1 LVTLDD
7 RLPTAPGR
15 DIPLRGLLPAIAV
28 HAAVAFGLI
37 GAIAPVL
44 RDPDPI
50 VFEILLDLPGPT
62 ASAPPTP
69 AAAPPEP
76 EPEPEA
82 EPEPQLVMPAP
93 PPPRIEPKPRPPVRP
108 RTVPA
113 ASPAITTP
121 GETVAD
127 TPAPAVAAAPAAT
140 APAATLP
147 AAPVPTPAYAP
158 ILLDWLARHRDYPRA
173 ARLRRQEGAPHIAL
187 TLDRS
192 GRLLELRLAQPS
204 GHSALDDAALG
215 MAQRAAP
222 FPPPQLPQGSDRV
235 TFIVPIRFNLER
247 PAQ

>member
-1 LVTLDD
+1 MVTLDD
-7 RLPTAPGR
+7 RLPAAPER

-28 HAAVAFGLI
+28 HAAAAFGLI

-62 ASAPPTP
+62 ASAPPA

-76 EPEPEA
+76 APEP
-82 EPEPQLVMPAP
+82 EPEPQLATPV
-93 PPPRIEPKPRPPVRP
+93 PPPRVEPKPRPPVRP
-108 RTVPA
+108 RPVPA

-127 TPAPAVAAAPAAT
+127 TSAPAMAAAPAA
-140 APAATLP
+140 APAAAVL
-147 AAPVPTPAYAP
+147 AAPEQTPAYAP
-158 ILLDWLARHRDYPRA
+158 ILLDWLARHRDYPRT

-192 GRLLELRLAQPS
+192 GRLLELRLVQPS